1 MDRKQL
7 LVTMLG
13 IALVGGSSATTVA
26 QGLIVVDEVI
36 RPPTPRPIPRPRPF
50 APVNVKKLAATTEIV
65 DAVAVTRID
74 QVFANAGSRPIEGT
88 YIFPLDDDIS
98 ISKFSM
104 YMNGKEVSG
113 RVLDREEARRTY
125 ESIVAKMRDPAL
137 LEYVGTR
144 MYQARIF
151 PIPPGGEARIKL
163 EYSQTLTID
172 DGLVRYR
179 LPLGTAKHSAG
190 PIESVSVL
198 AEIDSRIPIKSA
210 FCPTHN
216 AAVVRSSD
224 SHASASFEASGLT
237 PDRDFVLYYS
247 LSEKEFGLSL
257 LTYREPGQDGFFLAR
272 IAPKAQVDADRV
284 LPKDVCFVVDTSG
297 SMAGEK
303 LVQAQRALKFCLAN
317 LNPRD
322 RFNIITFSHEPM
334 AFRKG
339 LVPANQE
346 NVSEAQK
353 GIGRMRANG
362 GTNINDAVLAAMKT
376 ETPPT
381 EETPY
386 LIVLLTDGQPTIGV
400 TDPEGIL
407 SNVRAAN
414 AKSTRLFVFG
424 IGNDVNTKLLD
435 RLAEENRGARN
446 YVGDTEDIELKVS
459 SFYRKVANPV
469 LSGLQLFW
477 GDLSVHDVFPQTLPD
492 LFSGSEVV
500 VVGRYSGLGHKA
512 IELTG
517 SRYGREHRFVYEAAF
532 PSVATQHEF
541 VPRLWAVR
549 KIAYLQDQIRLHGEN
564 AELKE
569 AIIKLAK
576 EYGIITDYT
585 AYLVLEEGEQ
595 MVRRGGRRGVLADQ
609 INRSSGLRRRA
620 AAAPAMEQAAVGRDA
635 NRVSMRNVA
644 MAKSSLGAYVI
655 DFDDKGDGPTSAGA
669 NIRRVANRTLYNL
682 DGRWIDN
689 AHDPDRETIQVKA
702 FSEEYFELAR
712 RSRLAARFMAQGERV
727 VFALEGKTYE
737 IVPAS

>member
-1 MDRKQL
+1 MNRKPL

-13 IALVGGSSATTVA
+13 IVLVGGSSDATLA
-26 QGLIVVDEVI
+26 QGMIVVDEMI
-36 RPPTPRPIPRPRPF
+36 RPPTPRPVPHPHPF
-50 APVNVKKLAATTEIV
+50 APVKVNKLAVATEIV

-74 QVFANAGSRPIEGT
+74 QVFANVCGRQIEGT

-113 RVLDREEARRTY
+113 RVLDREEARRAY

-137 LEYVGTR
+137 LEYIGTR

-172 DGLVRYR
+172 NGLVRYR

-224 SHASASFEASGLT
+224 THASASFEARDLL
-237 PDRDFVLYYS
+237 PDRDLVLYYS

-272 IAPKAQVDADRV
+272 IAPKARIDADRV

-303 LVQAQRALKFCLAN
+303 LTQAQRALKFCLAN

-322 RFNIITFSHEPM
+322 RFNIITFSHEPL

-339 LVPANQE
+339 LVRADQE
-346 NVSEAQK
+346 NVREAQR
-353 GIGRMRANG
+353 GIGRMQANG
-362 GTNINDAVLAAMKT
+362 GTNINDAVLAAMKP

-435 RLAEENRGARN
+435 RLAEENRGARD
-446 YVGDTEDIELKVS
+446 YVGDSEDIEVKVS

-469 LSGLQLFW
+469 LSGLQLAW
-477 GDLSVHDVFPQTLPD
+477 GGLSVHDVFPQTLPD
-492 LFSGSEVV
+492 VFSGSDVV
-500 VVGRYSGLGHKA
+500 VVGRYSGLGHHA
-512 IELTG
+512 LELTG
-517 SRYGREHRFVYEAAF
+517 ARYGRQHQFVYEAAF
-532 PSVATQHEF
+532 PSVATRHEF

-549 KIAYLQDQIRLHGEN
+549 KIAYLQDQVRLHGES
-564 AELKE
+564 AELKD
-569 AIIKLAK
+569 AIVKLAK

-585 AYLVLEEGEQ
+585 AYLVLEEGERV
-595 MVRRGGRRGVLADQ
+595 VRHGGQRGVLADQ

-620 AAAPAMEQAAVGRDA
+620 AAAPAQEQATVGRDA
-635 NRVSMRNVA
+635 NRVSMRNVT

-655 DFDDKGDGPTSAGA
+655 DFDDDGRGPASAAA
-669 NIRRVANRTLYNL
+669 NIRRVGNRTLYNL

-689 AHDPDRETIQVKA
+689 AHDPERETIEVKA

-712 RSRLAARFMAQGERV
+712 SSRQAAKFMAQGERV
-727 VFALEGKTYE
+727 VFVLEGRTYE
-737 IVPAS
+737 VVPAS